1 MLRAMQ
7 SIHLPITSDT
17 TTNSQSIA
25 GTMMVI
31 QSRRT
36 SASETVAIAIRAETT
51 GIESVTNT
59 IIQTIHSSVT
69 TIRLGEITFFK

>member
-1 MLRAMQ
+1 MQ

-17 TTNSQSIA
+17 TTNSQSIT

-51 GIESVTNT
+51 GIEGVTNT

-69 TIRLGEITFFK
+69 TIRLGEFFY